1 MPMPGDVIEV
11 PDLNVRFEALATAES
26 TGGEYAEYEVSG
38 RPRGLITLLHVHE
51 GVTERHEVL
60 EGVLN
65 VKVNGKVHALHPGD
79 SIDIPPGAPHF
90 QRSGGDGI
98 GRVRVRHTP
107 AGQIDQFVE
116 RLGQMKYR
124 LGLPRPLDGA
134 RFIDELG
141 PSGHAARPSLKTQQR
156 LARGLLK
163 LTNREYEFVDEWH
176 VDAPPEAVFDV
187 LADGSTYPQ
196 WWRPV
201 YISTEADDGPPELG
215 KVVKHH
221 FKGRLP
227 YTLRVTTTTVGL
239 ERPHRIEVETDG
251 DLRGTGIWTLTRS
264 ESGGTHVCF
273 DWRVHADR
281 KLLRLLTPLLRP
293 ALRWNH
299 KWAIARAMDGLEPF
313 AQKQKVAV

>member
-1 MPMPGDVIEV
+1 M
-11 PDLNVRFEALATAES
+11 
-26 TGGEYAEYEVSG
+26 
-38 RPRGLITLLHVHE
+38 HVHE

-65 VKVNGKVHALHPGD
+65 VKLDGKVHALHAGD
-79 SIDIPPGAPHF
+79 SIEIPPGAPHY

-107 AGQIDQFVE
+107 AGQIDEFVD
-116 RLGQMKYR
+116 RLGRRSKFTASASR
-124 LGLPRPLDGA
+124 SPLAGA
-134 RFIDELG
+134 RFITDLG
-141 PSGHAARPSLKTQQR
+141 ASGHAARPSLKTQQR
-156 LARGLLK
+156 LAGAILK

-196 WWRPV
+196 WWKPV

-227 YTLRVTTTTVGL
+227 YTLRVATTTVGL

-251 DLRGTGIWTLTRS
+251 DLRGTGIWTLEPS

-281 KLLRLLTPLLRP
+281 KLLRALTPVLRP

-299 KWAIARAMDGLEPF
+299 SWAIARAMDGLEPF
-313 AQKQKVAV
+313 VQRQKVAA

>member
-1 MPMPGDVIEV
+1 MPKPGDVIEV
-11 PDLNVRFEALATAES
+11 PALNVRFEARATAES

-38 RPRGLITLLHVHE
+38 RPSGLITLLHVHQ

-65 VKVNGKVHALHPGD
+65 VKVDGKVHALHPGD
-79 SIDIPPGAPHF
+79 SIEIPPGAPHF

-98 GRVRVRHTP
+98 GRVLVRHTP

-124 LGLPRPLDGA
+124 LGFPRPLDGA

-141 PSGHAARPSLKTQQR
+141 ASGHAARPSLKTQQR

-163 LTNREYEFVDEWH
+163 LANHEYEFVDEWH

-187 LADGSTYPQ
+187 LADGSTYPR
-196 WWRPV
+196 WWKPV
-201 YISTEADDGPPELG
+201 YISTKADDGPPELG
-215 KVVKHH
+215 KVVRHH

-251 DLRGTGIWTLTRS
+251 DLRGTGIWTLEPS

-281 KLLRLLTPLLRP
+281 KLLRALTPVLRP

-299 KWAIARAMDGLEPF
+299 SWAIARAMDGLEPYVGR
-313 AQKQKVAV
+313 QKVAA